1 MTLIWGIAAVAI
13 YFGIIGILIKDA
25 MDQIRR
31 QKAGCGREEGIKPSV
46 EEISGISRAAGFIAA
61 KAEEM
66 GEDLMTI
73 IEWLVEE
80 HLDEL

>member
-1 MTLIWGIAAVAI
+1 MSGKSSEGTKEIR
-13 YFGIIGILIKDA
+13 IGKYEYYKLK
-25 MDQIRR
+25 
-31 QKAGCGREEGIKPSV
+31 E
-46 EEISGISRAAGFIAA
+46 

>member
-31 QKAGCGREEGIKPSV
+31 QKDERK
-46 EEISGISRAAGFIAA
+46 
-61 KAEEM
+61 
-66 GEDLMTI
+66 I
-73 IEWLVEE
+73 IRRNKRNKNWKV
-80 HLDEL
+80 

>member
-1 MTLIWGIAAVAI
+1 MSGKSSDGTKEIR
-13 YFGIIGILIKDA
+13 IGKYEYNRLK
-25 MDQIRR
+25 
-31 QKAGCGREEGIKPSV
+31 E
-46 EEISGISRAAGFIAA
+46 